1 MLSDPVVTTPNA
13 LETRFA
19 ATCIGGQSPLHRG
32 PAQWLTRELL
42 GRRVDLACPHRLPG
56 QLEHQRYGLKY
67 WAHLG
72 GNRPR
77 FTRISQGFAK
87 QLVVERADSRK
98 LNPGSRVRT
107 CPV

>member
-1 MLSDPVVTTPNA
+1 ML
-13 LETRFA
+13 TRHV
-19 ATCIGGQSPLHRG
+19 CGERCLHRF
-32 PAQWLTRELL
+32 PEQWFTDELTSCHVNLPR
-42 GRRVDLACPHRLPG
+42 PHRLPG
-56 QLEHQRYGLKY
+56 SLQYQRYGLKY

-77 FTRISQGFAK
+77 FTRIGRGSAQ

-98 LNPGSRVRT
+98 LNPVSRVRT

>member
-1 MLSDPVVTTPNA
+1 MF
-13 LETRFA
+13 TRHV
-19 ATCIGGQSPLHRG
+19 CRERCLHRS
-32 PAQWLTRELL
+32 PEQWLTDELASGAVNLAHPQRLL
-42 GRRVDLACPHRLPG
+42 GL
-56 QLEHQRYGLKY
+56 LEHECDGFEY